1 MRAFYNA
8 DASIQGKHGENSQS
22 DTSQRP
28 ITMKTP
34 KSILVVATLRI
45 GDVLLTTPLIRS
57 LRQAWPQASIT
68 ALVFEGTEGILRN
81 NPDLDAIITVSR
93 RPAFQEHLRLLWRLW
108 RGYDLAIST
117 MTNDKATLYA
127 RIGGK
132 CAVGAIDAGTKHQW
146 KRRLLSRYCETEI
159 VNTHTVLNYLRL
171 ADLLN
176 IKRSHE
182 VVVGWNNQNVES
194 INSKIP
200 FDVRVESYVVI
211 HAYPM
216 YIYKAWRQDTWYEL
230 GRWLEQNRIR
240 IVLTGGNDVA
250 EMAKVRELQRMMPD
264 GTVNLAGE
272 LGFSEVAY
280 LLSKARAY
288 VGPDTV
294 VTHLAAAVGIP
305 TVALFGPSNPVKWGP
320 WPKGYDKDEDP
331 YRRRGTQHVGNVALL
346 QGEGDCVP
354 CMEEGCDRHINS
366 LSRCLQ
372 ELSVTSVS
380 RALVQ
385 IGAIAERKVQ

>member
-1 MRAFYNA
+1 
-8 DASIQGKHGENSQS
+8 
-22 DTSQRP
+22 
-28 ITMKTP
+28 MKTP
-34 KSILVVATLRI
+34 NSILVVATLRI

-57 LRQAWPQASIT
+57 LRQAWPKASIT

-81 NPDLDAIITVSR
+81 NPDLDDVITVSS

-132 CAVGAIDAGTKHQW
+132 YAVGAIDAGAKHQW
-146 KRRLLSRYCETEI
+146 KRRLLSRCSETEI

-182 VVVGWNNQNVES
+182 VVVGWNNES
-194 INSKIP
+194 ALSVHSKIP
-200 FDVRVESYVVI
+200 FDIEVEPYVVI

-216 YIYKAWRQDTWYEL
+216 YIYKAWHQDAWYEL

-250 EMAKVRELQRMMPD
+250 EMVKVRELQRMMPD

-272 LGFSEVAY
+272 IGFSEVAY

-294 VTHLAAAVGIP
+294 VTHLAATVGIP

-331 YRRRGTQHVGNVALL
+331 YRMVGTQHVGNIMLL
-346 QGEGDCVP
+346 QGEGRCVP

-366 LSRCLQ
+366 LSQCLQ
-372 ELSVTSVS
+372 ALPSSRVIVALNELGVLN
-380 RALVQ
+380 RR
-385 IGAIAERKVQ
+385 E